1 MSKTK
6 TKKIRGVFERPPGN
20 GIWWVQHFDAT
31 GHRRREKVGLKSE
44 AIALA
49 ERRRSDKRKDI
60 KLPENLRVR
69 PVLFRELA
77 KATLEYS
84 KQEKVRSYSTDKVR
98 MARLVQ
104 AFGDRQA
111 ENMLPEEIEKWLNA
125 TAVERDWKLA
135 TKNRYLALLKLTFR
149 LAEKNK
155 KVKVNPTRLL
165 RMKKENNARIRY
177 LNQYKPAPSELAY
190 LKGCHDAESRIAP
203 SSAPSIRTTCPSS
216 SIALQLRTCEPR
228 ERVPST
234 VAGCQ
239 LRPRNPHRER
249 KQERPHEAYSH

>member
-190 LKGCHDAESRIAP
+190 LKDCHDEEAGSRRHQRRV
-203 SSAPSIRTTCPSS
+203 SAPSVRVRDRL
-216 SIALQLRTCEPR
+216 ALRPASLGA
-228 ERVPST
+228 VPST

-249 KQERPHEAYSH
+249 NQE